1 MDSKRAFLM
10 IFVFSVIFVFAL
22 SLAMAAKMPRGWKMD
37 VQKASFGNES
47 TNETIENQTS
57 NGHHD
62 ENEFEQE
69 NETEHGHNKTK
80 NMTYGRCVSNET
92 KDRNVCYL
100 AAKVNKFNCI
110 LAVKN
115 QTDLNKTQ
123 AKELVGQCKE
133 AYKAEKQQCK
143 IDFKAAK
150 NECKQYKKNYL
161 ERLIH

>member
-22 SLAMAAKMPRGWKMD
+22 SLAMAAKMPKGWKMD

-47 TNETIENQTS
+47 ANETIENQTS

-62 ENEFEQE
+62 KNESEN
-69 NETEHGHNKTK
+69 KIK

-92 KDRNVCYL
+92 KIRNACYL
-100 AAKVNKFNCI
+100 TAKVKKFDCI

-123 AKELVGQCKE
+123 MKESLFVCKNTYKADKELCKVEFRAAKE
-133 AYKAEKQQCK
+133 
-143 IDFKAAK
+143 
-150 NECKQYKKNYL
+150 ECKQYKKNYL
-161 ERLIH
+161 ERLID